1 MKASKKKKQL
11 LLNELENNPLIERA
25 CKKADIVR
33 STFYR
38 WCEADLNFKNAAK
51 EAQSKGRAKMNDFV
65 ESKLLESINSGSV
78 QAMRF
83 WLIHNTNTYS
93 TISTAEIK
101 RLCFYEGLV
110 FELLDVA
117 TRKDNKAVLRI
128 LNGLREQQ
136 KKQIEKQ
143 DGESE
148 L

>member
-1 MKASKKKKQL
+1 MKRRNKKQQQ

-25 CKKADIVR
+25 CKKVDIAR

-38 WCEADLNFKNAAK
+38 WCEIDLNFKAAAK
-51 EAQSKGRAKMNDFV
+51 EAQNTGRAKMNDFV
-65 ESKLLESINSGSV
+65 ESKLLESVSSGSV

-83 WLIHNTNTYS
+83 WLVHNNKLYS

-101 RLCFYEGLV
+101 RLRFYEELV

-117 TRKDNKAVLRI
+117 TKEDDNAVLRI
-128 LNGLREQQ
+128 ISGLREQE
-136 KKQIEKQ
+136 KKRTKEQTDKP
-143 DGESE
+143 G